1 MSINKVILIGN
12 LGKDPEVRT
21 MSSGSRVCTFSLA
34 TSERWKGKDGQQQ
47 EKPEWHSIVIFNEHF
62 VNISEKYLAKGRKIY
77 LEGQLQTREW
87 QDKNGNSRKTTEVVL
102 NRYRGELQM
111 VGEKSASE
119 HKPQESTTGSDD
131 YISFD
136 DEIPF

>member
-47 EKPEWHSIVIFNEHF
+47 ERTEWHSIVIFNEHI
-62 VNISEKYLAKGRKIY
+62 VNVAEKYLAKGNKIY